1 MDLGAS
7 VCQSPE
13 QAAELTG
20 IEAVRELQKEG
31 LVGAALVNR
40 VQEEGTALLERL
52 RQESVPRNR

>member
-13 QAAELTG
+13 QAAELIG
-20 IEAVRELQKEG
+20 IEAVRELQKQG

-40 VQEEGTALLERL
+40 VQEEGTALLEHL
-52 RQESVPRNR
+52 RQESSPK